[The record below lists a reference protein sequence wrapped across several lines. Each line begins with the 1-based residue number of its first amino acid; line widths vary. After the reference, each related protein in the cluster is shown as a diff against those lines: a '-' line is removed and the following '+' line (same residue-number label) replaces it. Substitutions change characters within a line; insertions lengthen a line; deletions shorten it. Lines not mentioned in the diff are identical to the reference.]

1 MKDPC
6 IGCPFEGRGSEH
18 CIAGVGDFC
27 RAGNAYIE
35 ETEEDKRFLDSL
47 KKLLDKSVKV

>member
-18 CIAGVGDFC
+18 CVAGVCDFC
-27 RAGNAYIE
+27 RANNAYIE
-35 ETEEDKRFLDSL
+35 ETEEDKKFVQEI
-47 KKLLDKSVKV
+47 LDKLTKA

>member
-18 CIAGVGDFC
+18 CIAGVGDFY
-27 RAGNAYIE
+27 RASNAYIE
-35 ETEEDKRFLDSL
+35 ETEEDKRLL
-47 KKLLDKSVKV
+47 KEILDKLSKA

>member
-6 IGCPFEGRGSEH
+6 IGCPFEGQGSEH

-27 RAGNAYIE
+27 RANNAYIE
-35 ETEEDKRFLDSL
+35 ETEEDKRFL
-47 KKLLDKSVKV
+47 KEILDKLPRV

>member
-18 CIAGVGDFC
+18 CVAGVSDFC
-27 RAGNAYIE
+27 RANNAYIE
-35 ETEEDKRFLDSL
+35 ETEEDKKFVQEI
-47 KKLLDKSVKV
+47 LDKLAKV